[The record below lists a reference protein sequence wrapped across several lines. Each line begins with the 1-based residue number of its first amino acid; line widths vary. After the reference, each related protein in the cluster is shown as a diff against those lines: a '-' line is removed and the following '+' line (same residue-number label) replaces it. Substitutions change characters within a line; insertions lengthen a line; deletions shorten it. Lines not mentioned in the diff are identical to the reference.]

1 MDTPQARRRSSSDGN
16 SNLKRVQDLLAEYGA
31 GNPAGYLAGVAENMK
46 GSVLAGLVPGGE
58 NFKTKAEFQKVM
70 ETMGEYMEVTK
81 FEPSNFLV
89 CKNDVYFNVNWEFVW
104 KETGRQITTTA
115 IVRKRMTQPAFGSK
129 MICEKY

>member
-81 FEPSNFLV
+81 FEHPTSWCARTMYIL
-89 CKNDVYFNVNWEFVW
+89 
-104 KETGRQITTTA
+104 
-115 IVRKRMTQPAFGSK
+115 M
-129 MICEKY
+129 